1 MAAKKKTGK
10 VYGSKTQ
17 FVMGLP
23 HEVSAKDVVA
33 RAKAKGLALTEAHV
47 YKIRSTNKSKAA
59 GGKTAAKGGK
69 TAAKKAAPAKKASK
83 KAASGKG
90 ASSQNKRDFVL
101 SYGDAPAAEVLKQA
115 KKAGLGLSKAYLY
128 TIRAEAGASGKKK
141 AGKAAGKKAPKKAAK
156 KVAKKAA
163 KKATKKAA
171 KKKR

>member
-17 FVMGLP
+17 FVMSLP

-47 YKIRSTNKSKAA
+47 YKIRSTNKSKGAA
-59 GGKTAAKGGK
+59 IKGGK
-69 TAAKKAAPAKKASK
+69 TATKKAAPAKKASK
-83 KAASGKG
+83 KATTGKG
-90 ASSQNKRDFVL
+90 ASSQSKRDFVL
-101 SYGDAPAAEVLKQA
+101 SMGNAPAAEVLKQA

-128 TIRAEAGASGKKK
+128 TIRAESGGSAK
-141 AGKAAGKKAPKKAAK
+141 KAAGKSASKSASKKAPKKAAK
-156 KVAKKAA
+156 K
-163 KKATKKAA
+163 AA

>member
-17 FVMGLP
+17 FVMSLP

-59 GGKTAAKGGK
+59 GGKAAAKGGK
-69 TAAKKAAPAKKASK
+69 AGAKKAAPAKKAGK
-83 KAASGKG
+83 KAAGKAASG
-90 ASSQNKRDFVL
+90 QDKRAFVL
-101 SYGDAPAAEVLKQA
+101 SMGNAPAAEVLKKA
-115 KKAGLGLSKAYLY
+115 KKAGVALSKAYLY
-128 TIRAEAGASGKKK
+128 TIRAEGGAK
-141 AGKAAGKKAPKKAAK
+141 KAAGKKAPKKAAK
-156 KVAKKAA
+156 K
-163 KKATKKAA
+163 AA